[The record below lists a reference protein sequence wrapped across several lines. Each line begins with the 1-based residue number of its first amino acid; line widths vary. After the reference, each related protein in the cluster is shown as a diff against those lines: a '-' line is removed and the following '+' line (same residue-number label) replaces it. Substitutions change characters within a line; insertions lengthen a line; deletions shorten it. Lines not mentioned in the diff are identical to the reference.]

1 MSAET
6 QLDRRLAA
14 QPARGSRR
22 WLRLRARVAWRF
34 LTARF
39 SSSLTR
45 RIVVLNLGGL
55 VVLVV
60 GFLLLDQFR
69 ADLIEARIQSLTI
82 QADIIAAAISA
93 SATGDTDSITIDPDK
108 LLQLAPGE
116 SVAPSQS
123 DEDATQF
130 SINPALVGPFLRR
143 LVTPTHTRARIYDS
157 DGRLLLDSRS
167 FSARGAVVRS
177 DLPDASDRSGF
188 ADRVIARLRGIFL
201 TSVAPRADDPW
212 ATNGKTMPEV
222 AGALQGKTQSLVR
235 VNDEGE
241 TIVSVGVPIQRMM
254 ATRGALQLSTQGG
267 DIDRVITSA
276 RLAQLRF
283 FLVLAVVML
292 VLSLSLANT
301 IAEPVRRLADAAE
314 RVRRGI
320 RSRQQIPD
328 FTARSDEIGHLSR
341 ALRDMTQA
349 LYNRLDAIESFAA
362 DVAHELKNP
371 LTSLRSALE
380 TLPRVNA
387 GHSRDRL
394 IAVMQH
400 DVRRLDRL
408 ISDISDASRL
418 DAELAR
424 DEAGPVDVAALLRAV
439 VAMAEDSPRSN
450 GARVELSV
458 PVRRGRNASADYFV
472 LGHDSRLA
480 QVVTNLIDNACSFS
494 EPGGVVRVALER
506 ASARTEPEGEKPF
519 DRVVI
524 TVDDDGPGIPPHA
537 LERIFERFYTDRPNQ
552 GFGQNSGLGLSI
564 SRQIVEAHGGRI
576 WACNRPAHSAGV
588 RVGRTGTRQSRR
600 AGKARR
606 GRSLCRRTAGV
617 RGMSGAA
624 VAGGAG
630 LHATAVIHGE
640 SGVLILGPS
649 GSGKSALALA
659 LMARASGAG
668 AFGALIGD
676 DRIYVRKADGRLV
689 ASGAANMAG
698 IIERRMAGL
707 IEVRH
712 ERAAIVQLA
721 VELSE
726 RRGQWPRMPDDH
738 DGVIV
743 GGVRLPRLA
752 LDSGLS
758 VCDQALAVEERLA
771 VLAAENSGRIR
782 ISLEH
787 CAAVHKNGRPEI
799 SPPA

>member
-6 QLDRRLAA
+6 QVQHRLSAHA
-14 QPARGSRR
+14 ARGRLR
-22 WLRLRARVAWRF
+22 WLRARSRVAWRF

-69 ADLIEARIQSLTI
+69 ADLIAARIQSLTI

-116 SVAPSQS
+116 SVAPSPS

-130 SINPALVGPFLRR
+130 SINPALVGPFLHR

-167 FSARGAVVRS
+167 YSARGAVVRS
-177 DLPDASDRSGF
+177 DLPDVSEHRGF
-188 ADRVIARLRGIFL
+188 ADWIVAHLRSLFL
-201 TSVAPRADDPW
+201 ASTAPRAEDPW
-212 ATNGKTMPEV
+212 ATNGQTMPEV

-235 VNDEGE
+235 VNHAGE
-241 TIVSVGVPIQRMM
+241 TIVSVGVPIQHMM
-254 ATRGALQLSTQGG
+254 ATRGALLLSTQGG

-341 ALRDMTQA
+341 ALRDMTRA

-380 TLPRVNA
+380 TLPRVST

-394 IAVMQH
+394 IAIMQH

-424 DEAGPVDVAALLRAV
+424 GEAGPVDVAALLRAV
-439 VAMAEDSPRSN
+439 VSMAQDSPR
-450 GARVELSV
+450 GVRVELSI
-458 PVRRGRNASADYFV
+458 PVRRGKTASTDYFV

-480 QVVTNLIDNACSFS
+480 QVVTNLMDNACSFS

-506 ASARTEPEGEKPF
+506 TTARREPEGKQFF
-519 DRVVI
+519 DQVVI
-524 TVDDDGPGIPPHA
+524 TVDDDGPGVPPHA
-537 LERIFERFYTDRPNQ
+537 LERIFERFYTDRPSQ

-576 WACNRPAHSAGV
+576 WACNRPAELTGV
-588 RVGRTGTRQSRR
+588 RVGSPEGDNSDEMTR
-600 AGKARR
+600 
-606 GRSLCRRTAGV
+606 
-617 RGMSGAA
+617 
-624 VAGGAG
+624 
-630 LHATAVIHGE
+630 H
-640 SGVLILGPS
+640 
-649 GSGKSALALA
+649 
-659 LMARASGAG
+659 GAG
-668 AFGALIGD
+668 ARF
-676 DRIYVRKADGRLV
+676 V
-689 ASGAANMAG
+689 
-698 IIERRMAGL
+698 
-707 IEVRH
+707 
-712 ERAAIVQLA
+712 
-721 VELSE
+721 VEL
-726 RRGQWPRMPDDH
+726 
-738 DGVIV
+738 
-743 GGVRLPRLA
+743 
-752 LDSGLS
+752 
-758 VCDQALAVEERLA
+758 
-771 VLAAENSGRIR
+771 
-782 ISLEH
+782 
-787 CAAVHKNGRPEI
+787 
-799 SPPA
+799 PAFSA

>member
-6 QLDRRLAA
+6 QLHRLAA
-14 QPARGSRR
+14 QPARWKLR
-22 WLRLRARVAWRF
+22 WLRLRARVGWRF

-39 SSSLTR
+39 SSSLSR

-69 ADLIEARIQSLTI
+69 ADLIQARVQSLTI

-116 SVAPSQS
+116 SVGPTPS

-130 SINPALVGPFLRR
+130 SINPALVGPFLHR
-143 LVTPTHTRARIYDS
+143 LVTPTRTRARVYDS

-167 FSARGAVVRS
+167 YSARGAVTRS
-177 DLPDASDRSGF
+177 DLPDASERRGF
-188 ADRVIARLRGIFL
+188 ADRIVAYVRSFFL
-201 TSVAPRADDPW
+201 TSTAPRADDPW
-212 ATNGKTMPEV
+212 ATNGRTMPEV

-235 VNDEGE
+235 VNREGE
-241 TIVSVGVPIQRMM
+241 TVVSVGVPIQHMM
-254 ATRGALQLSTQGG
+254 ATRGALLLSTQGG

-283 FLVLAVVML
+283 FLVLAIVML

-320 RSRQQIPD
+320 RARQQIPD

-387 GHSRDRL
+387 DHSRDRL

-424 DEAGPVDVAALLRAV
+424 GEAGPVDVSALLRAV
-439 VAMAEDSPRSN
+439 VSMAQDSPRRN
-450 GARVELSV
+450 GARVHLSI
-458 PVRRGRNASADYFV
+458 PTRRGRNASADYFV

-494 EPGGVVRVALER
+494 EPGGLVCVTLER
-506 ASARTEPEGEKPF
+506 TSARSQPEREPPF

-524 TVDDDGPGIPPHA
+524 TVDDEGPGIPPHA
-537 LERIFERFYTDRPNQ
+537 LERIFERFYTDRPSQ

-576 WACNRPAHSAGV
+576 WACNRPV
-588 RVGRTGTRQSRR
+588 
-600 AGKARR
+600 
-606 GRSLCRRTAGV
+606 
-617 RGMSGAA
+617 
-624 VAGGAG
+624 
-630 LHATAVIHGE
+630 E
-640 SGVLILGPS
+640 PSGVHVATNDRDNLDEGI
-649 GSGKSALALA
+649 
-659 LMARASGAG
+659 RHGAG
-668 AFGALIGD
+668 ARF
-676 DRIYVRKADGRLV
+676 V
-689 ASGAANMAG
+689 
-698 IIERRMAGL
+698 
-707 IEVRH
+707 
-712 ERAAIVQLA
+712 
-721 VELSE
+721 VEL
-726 RRGQWPRMPDDH
+726 
-738 DGVIV
+738 
-743 GGVRLPRLA
+743 
-752 LDSGLS
+752 
-758 VCDQALAVEERLA
+758 
-771 VLAAENSGRIR
+771 
-782 ISLEH
+782 
-787 CAAVHKNGRPEI
+787 
-799 SPPA
+799 PAFAP

>member
-6 QLDRRLAA
+6 QVQDRLSAHA
-14 QPARGSRR
+14 ARGRLR
-22 WLRLRARVAWRF
+22 WLRVRARVAWRF

-69 ADLIEARIQSLTI
+69 ADLIEARVQSLTI

-93 SATGDTDSITIDPDK
+93 SATGDTNSITIDPDK

-116 SVAPSQS
+116 SVAPSPS

-130 SINPALVGPFLRR
+130 SINPALVGPFLHR
-143 LVTPTHTRARIYDS
+143 LVTPTRTRARIYDS
-157 DGRLLLDSRS
+157 DGRLLLNSRS

-177 DLPDASDRSGF
+177 DLPDASERRGF
-188 ADRVIARLRGIFL
+188 ADRIVAHLRSLFL
-201 TSVAPRADDPW
+201 TSTAPRAEDPW
-212 ATNGKTMPEV
+212 ATNGQTMPEV

-235 VNDEGE
+235 VNHEGE
-241 TIVSVGVPIQRMM
+241 TIVSVGVPIQHMM
-254 ATRGALQLSTQGG
+254 ATRGALLLSTQGG

-341 ALRDMTQA
+341 ALRDMTRA
-349 LYNRLDAIESFAA
+349 LYSRLDAIESFAA

-418 DAELAR
+418 DAELTR
-424 DEAGPVDVAALLRAV
+424 GEAGPVDVAALLRAV
-439 VAMAEDSPRSN
+439 VSMAQDSPRG
-450 GARVELSV
+450 GARVELSI
-458 PVRRGRNASADYFV
+458 PVRRGKNASADYFV

-506 ASARTEPEGEKPF
+506 TSARKEPEGKHF
-519 DRVVI
+519 VDHVVI

-537 LERIFERFYTDRPNQ
+537 LERIFERFYTDRPSQ

-576 WACNRPAHSAGV
+576 WACNRTAELVSA
-588 RVGRTGTRQSRR
+588 RV
-600 AGKARR
+600 
-606 GRSLCRRTAGV
+606 
-617 RGMSGAA
+617 
-624 VAGGAG
+624 
-630 LHATAVIHGE
+630 
-640 SGVLILGPS
+640 PS
-649 GSGKSALALA
+649 P
-659 LMARASGAG
+659 
-668 AFGALIGD
+668 
-676 DRIYVRKADGRLV
+676 
-689 ASGAANMAG
+689 
-698 IIERRMAGL
+698 ERNDFR
-707 IEVRH
+707 
-712 ERAAIVQLA
+712 
-721 VELSE
+721 
-726 RRGQWPRMPDDH
+726 
-738 DGVIV
+738 
-743 GGVRLPRLA
+743 
-752 LDSGLS
+752 
-758 VCDQALAVEERLA
+758 
-771 VLAAENSGRIR
+771 
-782 ISLEH
+782 
-787 CAAVHKNGRPEI
+787 
-799 SPPA
+799 

>member
-6 QLDRRLAA
+6 QVQHRLSD
-14 QPARGSRR
+14 QTARGRLR
-22 WLRLRARVAWRF
+22 WLRARARVAWRF

-69 ADLIEARIQSLTI
+69 ADLIEARVQSLTI
-82 QADIIAAAISA
+82 QADIIAAAVSA

-108 LLQLAPGE
+108 LLQLAPGQ
-116 SVAPSQS
+116 SVAPSPS
-123 DEDATQF
+123 DDDATQF
-130 SINPALVGPFLRR
+130 SINPALVGPFLHR
-143 LVTPTHTRARIYDS
+143 LVTPTRTRARIYDS

-167 FSARGAVVRS
+167 FSARGAVEHS
-177 DLPDASDRSGF
+177 DLPDASERRGF
-188 ADRVIARLRGIFL
+188 ADRIVARLRSLFL
-201 TSVAPRADDPW
+201 TTTAPRAEDPW
-212 ATNGKTMPEV
+212 ATNGLTMPEV

-235 VNDEGE
+235 VNHMGE
-241 TIVSVGVPIQRMM
+241 TIVSVGVPIQHMM
-254 ATRGALQLSTQGG
+254 ATRGALLLSTQGG

-283 FLVLAVVML
+283 FLVLAIVML

-380 TLPRVNA
+380 TLPKVNRD
-387 GHSRDRL
+387 HSRDRL
-394 IAVMQH
+394 IAIMQH

-424 DEAGPVDVAALLRAV
+424 GEAGPVDVAALLRAV
-439 VAMAEDSPRSN
+439 VSMAQDSSRG
-450 GARVELSV
+450 GARVELSI
-458 PVRRGRNASADYFV
+458 PVRRGKNASVDYFV

-494 EPGGVVRVALER
+494 EPGGIVRVALER
-506 ASARTEPEGEKPF
+506 TSARKEPEGKQF
-519 DRVVI
+519 VHNVVV

-537 LERIFERFYTDRPNQ
+537 LERIFERFYTDRPSQ

-576 WACNRPAHSAGV
+576 WACNRQAELARVPVGPPEHSDSDETV
-588 RVGRTGTRQSRR
+588 R
-600 AGKARR
+600 
-606 GRSLCRRTAGV
+606 
-617 RGMSGAA
+617 
-624 VAGGAG
+624 
-630 LHATAVIHGE
+630 H
-640 SGVLILGPS
+640 
-649 GSGKSALALA
+649 
-659 LMARASGAG
+659 GAG
-668 AFGALIGD
+668 ARFI
-676 DRIYVRKADGRLV
+676 
-689 ASGAANMAG
+689 
-698 IIERRMAGL
+698 
-707 IEVRH
+707 
-712 ERAAIVQLA
+712 
-721 VELSE
+721 VEL
-726 RRGQWPRMPDDH
+726 
-738 DGVIV
+738 
-743 GGVRLPRLA
+743 
-752 LDSGLS
+752 
-758 VCDQALAVEERLA
+758 
-771 VLAAENSGRIR
+771 
-782 ISLEH
+782 
-787 CAAVHKNGRPEI
+787 
-799 SPPA
+799 PAFST

>member
-6 QLDRRLAA
+6 QVQ
-14 QPARGSRR
+14 QPLSAHAGRG
-22 WLRLRARVAWRF
+22 RLRSLRVRSRVAWRF

-69 ADLIEARIQSLTI
+69 ADLIEARVQSLTI
-82 QADIIAAAISA
+82 QADIIAAAVSA

-116 SVAPSQS
+116 SVAPTPS

-130 SINPALVGPFLRR
+130 SINPALVGPFLHR
-143 LVTPTHTRARIYDS
+143 LVTPTRTRARIYDS

-167 FSARGAVVRS
+167 FSARGAVERS
-177 DLPDASDRSGF
+177 DLPDAPERHGF
-188 ADRVIARLRGIFL
+188 ADRIVARLRGLFL
-201 TSVAPRADDPW
+201 TSTAPRAEDPW

-222 AGALQGKTQSLVR
+222 AGALHGKTQSLVR
-235 VNDEGE
+235 VNHMGE
-241 TIVSVGVPIQRMM
+241 TIVSVGVPIQHMM
-254 ATRGALQLSTQGG
+254 ANRGALLLSTQGG

-283 FLVLAVVML
+283 FLVLAIVML

-341 ALRDMTQA
+341 ALRDMTRA

-418 DAELAR
+418 DAELTR
-424 DEAGPVDVAALLRAV
+424 GDAGPVDVAALLRAV
-439 VAMAEDSPRSN
+439 ASMAEDSSRG
-450 GARVELSV
+450 GARVELFI
-458 PVRRGRNASADYFV
+458 PVRRGKNASADYFV

-494 EPGGVVRVALER
+494 EPGGVVRIALER
-506 ASARTEPEGEKPF
+506 TSARREPEGKHF
-519 DRVVI
+519 SNHVLI

-537 LERIFERFYTDRPNQ
+537 LERIFERFYTDRPSQ

-564 SRQIVEAHGGRI
+564 SRQIIEAHGGRI
-576 WACNRPAHSAGV
+576 WACNRPAELVSAHV
-588 RVGRTGTRQSRR
+588 PSPESDDSDEPTR
-600 AGKARR
+600 
-606 GRSLCRRTAGV
+606 
-617 RGMSGAA
+617 
-624 VAGGAG
+624 
-630 LHATAVIHGE
+630 H
-640 SGVLILGPS
+640 
-649 GSGKSALALA
+649 
-659 LMARASGAG
+659 GAG
-668 AFGALIGD
+668 ARF
-676 DRIYVRKADGRLV
+676 V
-689 ASGAANMAG
+689 
-698 IIERRMAGL
+698 
-707 IEVRH
+707 
-712 ERAAIVQLA
+712 
-721 VELSE
+721 VEL
-726 RRGQWPRMPDDH
+726 
-738 DGVIV
+738 
-743 GGVRLPRLA
+743 
-752 LDSGLS
+752 
-758 VCDQALAVEERLA
+758 
-771 VLAAENSGRIR
+771 
-782 ISLEH
+782 
-787 CAAVHKNGRPEI
+787 
-799 SPPA
+799 PAFSA

>member
-6 QLDRRLAA
+6 QVQHPLSAHA
-14 QPARGSRR
+14 ARGRLR
-22 WLRLRARVAWRF
+22 WLRVRTRAAWRF

-69 ADLIEARIQSLTI
+69 ADLIEARVQSLTI

-116 SVAPSQS
+116 SVPPSPS

-130 SINPALVGPFLRR
+130 SINPALVGPFLHR
-143 LVTPTHTRARIYDS
+143 LVTPTRTRARIYDS

-167 FSARGAVVRS
+167 FSARGAVERS
-177 DLPDASDRSGF
+177 DLPDASERRGF
-188 ADRVIARLRGIFL
+188 ADRIVARLRSLFL
-201 TSVAPRADDPW
+201 TSTTPRAEDPW
-212 ATNGKTMPEV
+212 ATNGQTMPEV

-235 VNDEGE
+235 VNHVGE
-241 TIVSVGVPIQRMM
+241 TIVSVGVPIQHMM
-254 ATRGALQLSTQGG
+254 ATRGALLLSTQGG

-283 FLVLAVVML
+283 FLVLAIVML

-380 TLPRVNA
+380 TLPKVN
-387 GHSRDRL
+387 GDHSRDRL
-394 IAVMQH
+394 IAIMQH

-418 DAELAR
+418 DAELTR
-424 DEAGPVDVAALLRAV
+424 GEAGPVDVAALLRAV
-439 VAMAEDSPRSN
+439 VSMAQDSSRG
-450 GARVELSV
+450 GARVELSI
-458 PVRRGRNASADYFV
+458 PVRRGKNANADYFV

-480 QVVTNLIDNACSFS
+480 QVVTNLIENACSFS
-494 EPGGVVRVALER
+494 EPGGAVRVALER
-506 ASARTEPEGEKPF
+506 TSARKEPEGKQFF
-519 DRVVI
+519 DHVVI
-524 TVDDDGPGIPPHA
+524 TVDDDGPGVPPHA
-537 LERIFERFYTDRPNQ
+537 LERIFERFYTDRPSQ

-564 SRQIVEAHGGRI
+564 SRQIVEAHGGLI
-576 WACNRPAHSAGV
+576 WACNRPAELASV
-588 RVGRTGTRQSRR
+588 RVGSLERDDGDEITR
-600 AGKARR
+600 
-606 GRSLCRRTAGV
+606 
-617 RGMSGAA
+617 
-624 VAGGAG
+624 
-630 LHATAVIHGE
+630 H
-640 SGVLILGPS
+640 
-649 GSGKSALALA
+649 
-659 LMARASGAG
+659 GAG
-668 AFGALIGD
+668 ARF
-676 DRIYVRKADGRLV
+676 V
-689 ASGAANMAG
+689 
-698 IIERRMAGL
+698 
-707 IEVRH
+707 
-712 ERAAIVQLA
+712 
-721 VELSE
+721 VEL
-726 RRGQWPRMPDDH
+726 
-738 DGVIV
+738 
-743 GGVRLPRLA
+743 
-752 LDSGLS
+752 
-758 VCDQALAVEERLA
+758 
-771 VLAAENSGRIR
+771 
-782 ISLEH
+782 
-787 CAAVHKNGRPEI
+787 
-799 SPPA
+799 PAFSA